1 MFFIL
6 VRMHWSPLYRT
17 VQHSTSLL
25 CHRFDMIFP
34 IKIVDQM
41 RNTRKTMSTYNEQ
54 RHPRSISQ
62 RQCSSLRQ
70 TLFLLLPRLHSLSIS
85 YTHTTQSTHIVI
97 RSVNFN
103 LFYKIINKSRV
114 FFSVRFYSDRY
125 YSFLPPF
132 AANYLPMAVCKMG
145 EIILESMHY
154 RLTTFNAQKF
164 SYLSIQE

>member
-70 TLFLLLPRLHSLSIS
+70 TLLLLLPRLHSLSIS
-85 YTHTTQSTHIVI
+85 HTHTTQSTHIVI

-114 FFSVRFYSDRY
+114 FFFC
-125 YSFLPPF
+125 SFLF
-132 AANYLPMAVCKMG
+132 RSLLFFSSSFCCQLLTNG
-145 EIILESMHY
+145 
-154 RLTTFNAQKF
+154 RL
-164 SYLSIQE
+164 